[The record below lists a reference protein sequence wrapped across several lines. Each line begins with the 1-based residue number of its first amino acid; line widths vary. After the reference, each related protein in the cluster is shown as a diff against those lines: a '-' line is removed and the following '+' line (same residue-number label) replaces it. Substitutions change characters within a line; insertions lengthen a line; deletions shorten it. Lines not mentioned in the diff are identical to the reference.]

1 MTGVTPHT
9 HFVFKMCLQLQ
20 GVKRKHFEG
29 VEVGNE
35 AVVSLNQLLSALGQC
50 NTAGWELIWSPPWQ
64 LKLFCFV
71 VFFAANWL
79 LAPDVLADG
88 VLLCLHKAWETTA
101 AVCQSRWKVLRRS
114 EWRQDREK
122 TIISNIFSCAFWLM
136 RTGNLRKPK
145 LGKLVELIWRGYS
158 AFFWN
163 RVNALN
169 GK

>member
-20 GVKRKHFEG
+20 GVKRKHFSRESKSG
-29 VEVGNE
+29 MRL
-35 AVVSLNQLLSALGQC
+35 VVSLNQLLSALGQC

-64 LKLFCFV
+64 FMLFCC
-71 VFFAANWL
+71 FFAANWL

-114 EWRQDREK
+114 ERRWDRERM
-122 TIISNIFSCAFWLM
+122 IISNIFSCAFWLM

-145 LGKLVELIWRGYS
+145 LGKLVVLTWRGYS

-163 RVNALN
+163 RVTALN